1 MSFPEEEYKALD
13 ILKENPHST
22 QREVA
27 SKLGFSLGKTHY
39 VLRALIDKG
48 LIKVTNFT
56 KSDNKIGYIYQLTP
70 NGILQKAIL
79 TKNFLKIK
87 VDEYEKLKQEI
98 VELEKKVKNHK

>member
-79 TKNFLKIK
+79 TKNFQK
-87 VDEYEKLKQEI
+87 
-98 VELEKKVKNHK
+98 

>member
-1 MSFPEEEYKALD
+1 MK
-13 ILKENPHST
+13 K
-22 QREVA
+22 
-27 SKLGFSLGKTHY
+27 
-39 VLRALIDKG
+39 
-48 LIKVTNFT
+48 IK
-56 KSDNKIGYIYQLTP
+56 SNKIGYIYQLTP

>member
-1 MSFPEEEYKALD
+1 M
-13 ILKENPHST
+13 
-22 QREVA
+22 
-27 SKLGFSLGKTHY
+27 
-39 VLRALIDKG
+39 LRALIDKG